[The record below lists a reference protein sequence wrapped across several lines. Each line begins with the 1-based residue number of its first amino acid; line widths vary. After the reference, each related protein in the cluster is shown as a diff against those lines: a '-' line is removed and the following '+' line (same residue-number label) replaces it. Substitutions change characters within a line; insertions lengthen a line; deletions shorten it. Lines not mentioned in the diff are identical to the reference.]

1 MLLSGTRNYSIAH
14 SIDVPMRVTGNSLSI
29 LLYILCSGITWSSIA
44 YDYDVINKKVLWNQR
59 SCVMRHTFN
68 LAGTDEIWSP
78 TSWLPFWAIMFVIF
92 SRMQLCMLKD
102 LSSYTLIRTPHHIHM
117 YRRHVSFGIFYTDM
131 EFFFIAIISVS
142 SCLPGQPFQ
151 LHYYYRARTWGFY
164 SVFL

>member
-1 MLLSGTRNYSIAH
+1 MLLSGTRNYSIAL

-44 YDYDVINKKVLWNQR
+44 YDYDVIYKSILWNQR
-59 SCVMRHTFN
+59 SCVMRHTCN

-102 LSSYTLIRTPHHIHM
+102 LSSYTLIRTGHHIHM
-117 YRRHVSFGIFYTDM
+117 YRRHVSFGIRIWN
-131 EFFFIAIISVS
+131 FFISIISVS
-142 SCLPGQPFQ
+142 SCLPGQQPFQ

-164 SVFL
+164 SVLL